1 VSGRAQL
8 TGSGEIRLDF
18 LDAALSLDE
27 FYDDVPLPPLQVGE
41 AEDEDWYEVDDEDD
55 ADEHR

>member
-41 AEDEDWYEVDDEDD
+41 AEDDDWYEDDSD
-55 ADEHR
+55 